1 METRR
6 LSMRLDPVRRSGDLV
21 LRSTALSVGYADEG
35 RPLFNVPD
43 LTLLRAECAAII
55 GPNGAGKTTFL
66 KTLLEQ
72 IPPYA
77 GQVELGAGLKIGYF
91 AQAHEGLHPDY
102 DLIREIQSEA
112 PQMLP
117 GEAREYLA
125 KFLFTGDDA
134 FKLVSVLSGGERGRL
149 ALAKLSLS
157 GANLLL
163 LDEPSNHLDLT
174 AQEVLQGVLSS
185 YKGTILLV
193 SHDRYLIDVL
203 ATQVWEVDPQQVL
216 LRVYQGGYS
225 DYKAAKEVEAE
236 SRSEQDAEVDLS
248 KKPMEK
254 RPRSH
259 SLTSVERKR
268 RASLEEMETKIS
280 ALEGQVNML
289 SKRLEDPPD
298 DPLEVQRLGSDYV
311 RLQAELD
318 KLMSAWENLSL
329 ES

>member
-1 METRR
+1 
-6 LSMRLDPVRRSGDLV
+6 
-21 LRSTALSVGYADEG
+21 
-35 RPLFNVPD
+35 
-43 LTLLRAECAAII
+43 
-55 GPNGAGKTTFL
+55 
-66 KTLLEQ
+66 
-72 IPPYA
+72 
-77 GQVELGAGLKIGYF
+77 
-91 AQAHEGLHPDY
+91 
-102 DLIREIQSEA
+102 
-112 PQMLP
+112 
-117 GEAREYLA
+117 
-125 KFLFTGDDA
+125 
-134 FKLVSVLSGGERGRL
+134 L